1 MKTTGIRSF
10 ILYILTAAFVFCL
23 GFFLFEFFT
32 QGGQWAM
39 QPYNQHLV
47 AGGQL
52 TWAGNITDRNGV
64 TLVGSE
70 DGQRTYADDAGIRE
84 ATVHTVGDANG
95 YISTGIQLVYR
106 PQLVGYNPVLGV
118 TTITGESGGG
128 DIALTIDSALCQQA
142 MNLLGDRS
150 GAVILY
156 NYLTGEVV
164 CKASTPTFDPENIPE
179 DIDTNDAYKGAYLD
193 RTISSSF
200 TPGSIFKVV
209 TTTCA
214 IEHMED
220 WETRTYTCTGSTVIN
235 GETINCMGEHGEQT
249 IAEGLGHSCNVLFA
263 ELAVDLGKEA
273 MMETA
278 EAMGFNQAEK
288 LDDIVVTASTY
299 DVNDAD
305 ANSLAWSG
313 VGQYTDLVT
322 PYHMMRI
329 MGAIANG
336 GVPVEPHLV
345 SSMSGGGE
353 NYAFSVETGERMMS
367 ESTAQALQT
376 MLRNNVASYYASGM
390 FPSGMEVC
398 AKTGTGEVGED
409 KEPNGWVAGFCANQ
423 DTPYAFAVVVEE
435 GGFGSA
441 SAAPIASELLSQ
453 LQ

>member
-1 MKTTGIRSF
+1 
-10 ILYILTAAFVFCL
+10 
-23 GFFLFEFFT
+23 
-32 QGGQWAM
+32 
-39 QPYNQHLV
+39 
-47 AGGQL
+47 
-52 TWAGNITDRNGV
+52 
-64 TLVGSE
+64 
-70 DGQRTYADDAGIRE
+70 
-84 ATVHTVGDANG
+84 
-95 YISTGIQLVYR
+95 
-106 PQLVGYNPVLGV
+106 
-118 TTITGESGGG
+118 
-128 DIALTIDSALCQQA
+128 
-142 MNLLGDRS
+142 
-150 GAVILY
+150 
-156 NYLTGEVV
+156 
-164 CKASTPTFDPENIPE
+164 
-179 DIDTNDAYKGAYLD
+179 
-193 RTISSSF
+193 
-200 TPGSIFKVV
+200 
-209 TTTCA
+209 
-214 IEHMED
+214 MED
-220 WETRTYTCTGSTVIN
+220 WETKPYTCTGSTVIN

-278 EAMGFNQAEK
+278 KALGFNQAEK

-353 NYAFSVETGERMMS
+353 NYAYSVETGERMMS